1 MIKGDVYEAAL
12 DPTEGSEQGGTRPV
26 VIVSRDIINQNS
38 PVVLIVP
45 LSKREIHP
53 RIYPSQVEI
62 RAGDGGLSKDSVA
75 MAEQVR
81 AIAKTRLKKGL
92 GHLPNPVIV
101 KINAA
106 LKIALDL
113 P

>member
-1 MIKGDVYEAAL
+1 VIKGDVYEAAL

-26 VIVSRDIINQNS
+26 VIVSRDAINQNS
-38 PVVLIVP
+38 PIVLVVP
-45 LSKREIHP
+45 LSNRENHT

-62 RAGDGGLSKDSVA
+62 RSGDGGLWKDSVA

-81 AIAKTRLKKGL
+81 AISKTRLKKAL
-92 GHLPNPVIV
+92 GHLPNAVLV
-101 KINAA
+101 RINAA
-106 LKIALDL
+106 LKIGLDL